1 MSTIAMNTIGN
12 EIIRDIRGTIG
23 TTAFVKTFADAC
35 RKVCNNKVF
44 TIKQWNILEEM
55 YRDHPQ
61 EQEAILDELGI
72 NNMMFIKE
80 PLYDGSDGIYIMSQ
94 YKRGEIKAK
103 HGCFRTMDKFV
114 VD

>member
-1 MSTIAMNTIGN
+1 MSTTTMSTIGN

-23 TTAFVKTFADAC
+23 TAAFVKTFADAC

-44 TIKQWNILEEM
+44 TIEQWNILEEM

-94 YKRGEIKAK
+94 YKRGERKAK
-103 HGCFRTMDKFV
+103 HGCFRTMNRFV

>member
-1 MSTIAMNTIGN
+1 MSTITMNTIGN

-23 TTAFVKTFADAC
+23 TAAFVKTFADAC

-44 TIKQWNILEEM
+44 TIEQWNILEEM

-61 EQEAILDELGI
+61 EQEAILDDLGI

-94 YKRGEIKAK
+94 YKRGERKAK
-103 HGCFRTMDKFV
+103 HGCFRTMDRFV